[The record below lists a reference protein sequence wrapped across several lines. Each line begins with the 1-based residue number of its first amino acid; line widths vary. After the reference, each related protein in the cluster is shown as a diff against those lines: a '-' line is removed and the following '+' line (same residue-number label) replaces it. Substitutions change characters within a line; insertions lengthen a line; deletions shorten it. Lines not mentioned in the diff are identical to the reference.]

1 MDTLLR
7 YELDGTI
14 ATITLDDG
22 KANVLSPTMLAQINQ
37 ALDRADADQAV
48 VVLTGRDGLFSAGF
62 DLRILQSGGAE
73 AVGMLRSG
81 FELTHRLL
89 SFPAPVV
96 ISCTGHAVAAGVFV
110 LLSGD
115 HRLGVAGAAHRIQ
128 ANEVAI
134 GLTMPRAAIEVCRQR
149 LSPAHFEQAVVL
161 AETYTPDAARVAGFL
176 DQVVPAG
183 ELAAATRATAERFAA
198 LDRAAHVGTKLR
210 ARAQALAALRD
221 AIEADDAD
229 LRALL

>member
-7 YELDGTI
+7 YELDGEV

-22 KANVLSPTMLAQINQ
+22 KANVLSPAMLGQIGE
-37 ALDRADADQAV
+37 ALDRAEADHAV
-48 VVLTGRDGLFSAGF
+48 VVLAGRDGLFSAGF
-62 DLRILQSGGAE
+62 DLRILQAGGID
-73 AVGMLRSG
+73 AVDMLRGG
-81 FELTHRLL
+81 FELMHRLL
-89 SFPAPVV
+89 SFPTPVV
-96 ISCTGHAVAAGVFV
+96 ISCTGHAVAAGAFV

-115 HRLGVAGAAHRIQ
+115 HRVGVAGAAHRIQ

-149 LSPAHFEQAVVL
+149 LSPVAFEQAVVL
-161 AETYTPDAARVAGFL
+161 AETFNPDGAVAAGFL
-176 DQVVPAG
+176 DQVVPAAD
-183 ELAAATRATAERFAA
+183 LAVATRATAERFAA

-210 ARAQALAALRD
+210 ARARTLAALRD
-221 AIEADDAD
+221 AIEADDTD